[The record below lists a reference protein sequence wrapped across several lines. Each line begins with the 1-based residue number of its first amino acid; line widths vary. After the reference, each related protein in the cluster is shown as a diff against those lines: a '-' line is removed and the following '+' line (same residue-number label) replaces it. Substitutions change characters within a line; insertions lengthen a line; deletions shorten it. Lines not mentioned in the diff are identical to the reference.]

1 MISMDLRWEYLWLSR
16 MVLISDLQGGRTRQL
31 CDQLADSG
39 YMVIMPDFFRG
50 EWRVSQAMINPWG
63 YGYPYERVVFR
74 M

>member
-50 EWRVSQAMINPWG
+50 EWRVS
-63 YGYPYERVVFR
+63 
-74 M
+74 

>member
-50 EWRVSQAMINPWG
+50 EWRVRQAIISPWG
-63 YGYPYERVVFR
+63 VWVFL
-74 M
+74 

>member
-50 EWRVSQAMINPWG
+50 EWRVREDMTSPQASLQSVG
-63 YGYPYERVVFR
+63 CR